1 MNLQKVINSLTLK
14 DEPKYAIDV
23 INSNIDILVNDGGM
37 KKHEA
42 IVQVLEDVKMLYRND

>member
-37 KKHEA
+37 KKTRSYSSSFRRC
-42 IVQVLEDVKMLYRND
+42 EDVIQK